1 MTLKEKKEELRKKI
15 NAAKDEN
22 ELAELRKQVE
32 LLEDLEIEKKDEKE
46 EKIDERSLL
55 RGTIEDLEEEKR
67 KINLQDVKEIEKPK
81 KEERKVDEKELIEQR
96 AKDLKEGKAVKIA
109 LDNEEERSV
118 TVSGGTILVP
128 KKYKNEISE
137 SFNAVSGMVDMLNT
151 IPLNGGESYSVA
163 FEKGYG
169 EGDYTTEGGDYKDVD
184 VETDYVETGRAKV
197 TAYIE
202 VTNEVKNLP
211 AASYLALISKR
222 VTSAIKKKIGAQT
235 IVGAGTTNTITGI
248 YNANAKVMPTDDKTS
263 DIELAGI
270 DADTL
275 NEITFAYGGDEDVE
289 APQTLILSKA
299 DLKEFA
305 KVKTTDGEFIYAI
318 TKNGARGTI
327 AYKDGGLAVPFVI
340 NSACNS
346 LSNSE
351 TADGK
356 YTMIYGALS
365 DYELPVFSDIEVQES
380 TDYKFKQGMIAYRA
394 DAIIGG
400 TVSKYNGF
408 VRVKKKSSIVDPE
421 ITNLTITPV
430 EELEVPVAV
439 DTKVAELSATGGTA
453 PYTYSLKDS
462 TGDNSEF
469 KISGTEVQANAEI
482 STAGNKSITV
492 IVTDSKKK
500 TKEATAQIEIAEAG
514 V

>member
-15 NAAKDEN
+15 NQAKDEN

-32 LLEDLEIEKKDEKE
+32 LLEDLEVEDKKE
-46 EKIDERSLL
+46 EKADERSLL
-55 RGTIEDLEEEKR
+55 RGAIEDLEEEKR
-67 KINLQDVKEIEKPK
+67 KINPQDTKEIKKPK

-96 AKDLKEGKAVKIA
+96 AKDLKEGKAIKIA
-109 LDNEEERSV
+109 LDNGEQRSV

-169 EGDYTTEGGDYKDVD
+169 EGDYTTEGGEYQDID
-184 VETDYVETGRAKV
+184 VETDYVETGRAKI
-197 TAYIE
+197 TSYIE

-211 AASYLALISKR
+211 SANYLALISKR
-222 VTSAIKKKIGAQT
+222 VNSSIKKKIGAQS
-235 IVGAGTTNTITGI
+235 IVGAGTTNTIRGI
-248 YNANAKVMPTDDKTS
+248 YNADTKVMPTEEGTS
-263 DIELAGI
+263 DIELTAI

-275 NEITFAYGGDEDVE
+275 NDITFAYGGDEDVE

-299 DLKEFA
+299 DLKAFA
-305 KVKTTDGEFIYAI
+305 KVKTTDGKFVYAI

-346 LSNSE
+346 ISDSK
-351 TADGK
+351 TTDGK

-365 DYELPVFSDIEVQES
+365 DYEMPVFSDIEVQES
-380 TDYKFKQGMIAYRA
+380 TDYQFKKGMIAYRA
-394 DAIIGG
+394 DCIIGG

-408 VRVKKKSSIVDPE
+408 VRVKKK
-421 ITNLTITPV
+421 
-430 EELEVPVAV
+430 VA
-439 DTKVAELSATGGTA
+439 
-453 PYTYSLKDS
+453 
-462 TGDNSEF
+462 
-469 KISGTEVQANAEI
+469 
-482 STAGNKSITV
+482 
-492 IVTDSKKK
+492 
-500 TKEATAQIEIAEAG
+500 
-514 V
+514 